1 MFFVFPLCMFVVAE
15 HQTKNEQ
22 VDQSNPNKEK
32 AAITAESI
40 SQAISSVQPM
50 DTSTS
55 DTTTAGTYSENILT
69 LLCSS
74 VTSAFCCRTSSF
86 LHHLPGST
94 S

>member
-1 MFFVFPLCMFVVAE
+1 MRDRFVFFLFSRDSSLLLYVE

-55 DTTTAGTYSENILT
+55 DTTIPGT
-69 LLCSS
+69 LLREYFNTRLL
-74 VTSAFCCRTSSF
+74 VYDE
-86 LHHLPGST
+86 
-94 S
+94 